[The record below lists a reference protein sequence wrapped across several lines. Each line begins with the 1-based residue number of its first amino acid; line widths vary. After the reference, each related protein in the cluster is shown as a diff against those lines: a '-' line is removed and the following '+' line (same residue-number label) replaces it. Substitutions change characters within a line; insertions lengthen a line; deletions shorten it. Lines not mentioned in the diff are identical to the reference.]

1 MTKKETEI
9 AITQKAIESKI
20 FTIRDVQVVLDKDPA
35 SFYEVKPIRLRE
47 QVKRNADRF
56 PDDFVFQLSEDEV
69 EMLVSQNAIPSKGK
83 YFSN

>member
-56 PDDFVFQLSEDEV
+56 PDDFVFRLFEDEV
-69 EMLVSQNAIPSKGK
+69 ELLV
-83 YFSN
+83 